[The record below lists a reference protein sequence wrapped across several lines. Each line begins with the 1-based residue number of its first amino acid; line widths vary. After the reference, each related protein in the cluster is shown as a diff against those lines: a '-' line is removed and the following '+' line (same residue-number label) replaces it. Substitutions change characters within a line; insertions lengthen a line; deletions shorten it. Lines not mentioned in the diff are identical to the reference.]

1 MPIYKI
7 GLKEPVEMRF
17 VVNLLL
23 KKNFTESVVCRT
35 NPLYTKKSATY
46 IVGKKY
52 LNHEKDV
59 FSDDIAVSVK
69 SKTKSFNFGKSGSEF
84 EKISDSE
91 FEFLMKNE
99 LK

>member
-69 SKTKSFNFGKSGSEF
+69 SKTKSFNFGKSGV
-84 EKISDSE
+84 
-91 FEFLMKNE
+91 N
-99 LK
+99 LKKYQIANLNF